1 MSDSDNLFCD
11 ESFLREKVE
20 ATPAEASG
28 KPNWKL
34 MVVDDDEE
42 VHRMTGAALRDFT
55 FDGRGLDFIYAS
67 SAKEAKAALNNHPD
81 TALIVLDVVMETEY
95 AGLDVVKYIREVL
108 NNKFMRIILRTGQPG
123 MAPENDVIV
132 NYDIND
138 YKTKSELTIQR
149 LYTSIVTCL
158 RSYND
163 LVRLDDAY
171 KKLKKEA
178 EERILIEKQLAE
190 KEYQAAIGMAITQI
204 VHGAK
209 NILNALK
216 GGEYMINTAL
226 KKNDNELLLKGWDA
240 AKTGISRMS
249 ALTRDLL
256 DVSRFNQIEFKY
268 GSLGALAEEIIGMFQ
283 DTGDSPRVEVS
294 GEIDKSIPPL
304 LFDYEAIHTALMNLA
319 SNSIDACS
327 GKQYTDPEKGRVII
341 RVHSD
346 VESGFVNLD
355 VEDNG
360 HGMAEDDL
368 EKIFVLFYSTKN
380 AKGNG
385 LGLPI
390 TKKIVEGH
398 GGTLE
403 VTSQKGTGSVFR
415 IRLPLKRQ

>member
-1 MSDSDNLFCD
+1 MKDSDNLFCD
-11 ESFLREKVE
+11 DSFLREKVE
-20 ATPAEASG
+20 VPSKDSSG
-28 KPNWKL
+28 EPNWKV
-34 MVVDDDEE
+34 MVVDDEDE
-42 VHRMTGAALRDFT
+42 VHRMTRAALRDFT
-55 FDGRGLDFIYAS
+55 FNGRCLDLIFAS
-67 SAKEAKAALNNHPD
+67 SAQEAKSALNAHPD
-81 TALIVLDVVMETEY
+81 TALIILDVVMETEY

-163 LVRLDDAY
+163 LIRLDEAY
-171 KKLKKEA
+171 KKLEKEA

-190 KEYQAAIGMAITQI
+190 KEYQAAIGIAITQI

-226 KKNDNELLLKGWDA
+226 KSNDHELLIKGWDA
-240 AKTGISRMS
+240 AQTGISRMS

-256 DVSRFNQIEFKY
+256 DISRFNQIDFKY
-268 GSLGALAEEIIGMFQ
+268 GSITILAEEVAGMFQ
-283 DTGDSPRVEVS
+283 DTGGAQVEVS
-294 GEIDKSIPPL
+294 GEIDRSVPSL
-304 LFDYEAIHTALMNLA
+304 YFDYEAIHTALMNLV
-319 SNSIDACS
+319 SNAIDACT
-327 GKQYTDPEKGRVII
+327 GKQYAGDERARVVI
-341 RVHSD
+341 RVHAD
-346 VESGFVNLD
+346 IESGFVNLD

-360 HGMAEDDL
+360 YGIGEDELD
-368 EKIFVLFYSTKN
+368 KIFVLFFSTKN
-380 AKGNG
+380 FRGNG

-390 TKKIVEGH
+390 TKKVVEGH

-403 VTSQKGTGSVFR
+403 VTSQKGKGTMFR
-415 IRLPLKRQ
+415 IRLPMKR

>member
-1 MSDSDNLFCD
+1 MNDSDNLFCD
-11 ESFLREKVE
+11 DSFLKEKEEVSPKDHFGE
-20 ATPAEASG
+20 I
-28 KPNWKL
+28 NWRV
-34 MVVDDDEE
+34 MVVDDEEE
-42 VHRMTGAALRDFT
+42 VHRMTRAALRDFT
-55 FDGRGLDFIYAS
+55 FAGRGIDLVFAS
-67 SAKEAKAALNNHPD
+67 SAKEAKSALNKHND
-81 TALIVLDVVMETEY
+81 TALIILDVVMESEH
-95 AGLDVVKYIREVL
+95 AGLDIVKYIREVL

-123 MAPENDVIV
+123 MAPENDIIV

-163 LVRLDDAY
+163 LIRLDEAY

-190 KEYQAAIGMAITQI
+190 KEYQAAIGIAITQI

-226 KKNDNELLLKGWDA
+226 KKNDNELLIKGWEA
-240 AKTGISRMS
+240 AQTGISRMS

-256 DVSRFNQIEFKY
+256 DISRFNQIEFKY
-268 GSLGALAEEIIGMFQ
+268 GSITALAEEVVGMFQ
-283 DTGDSPRVEVS
+283 DTGNTPQVEVL

-319 SNSIDACS
+319 SNSIDACTY
-327 GKQYTDPEKGRVII
+327 KQYDDHDKGRVII
-341 RVHSD
+341 RVYSE
-346 VESGFVNLD
+346 VKSGFVTLET
-355 VEDNG
+355 EDNG
-360 HGMAEDDL
+360 HGIEEDVLD
-368 EKIFVLFYSTKN
+368 KIFVLFYSTKN
-380 AKGNG
+380 FRGNG

-398 GGTLE
+398 GGTLD
-403 VTSQKGTGSVFR
+403 VTSKKGKGSIFR
-415 IRLPLKRQ
+415 IRLPMNK